1 MVNGSYC
8 KWIVIASDSQHPLLV
23 LDADAFCRSV
33 MRESEQIDP
42 LSFCMKPLIIRE
54 VGRTLGQA
62 FLDLKNAPS
71 EISKEIVLVW
81 NQTDRRIITGSDVLG
96 LLFKG
101 V

>member
-1 MVNGSYC
+1 MKFARLLG
-8 KWIVIASDSQHPLLV
+8 LLV
-23 LDADAFCRSV
+23 AVSASAVSSAEESGSAKETEQQAARQILD
-33 MRESEQIDP
+33 
-42 LSFCMKPLIIRE
+42 L
-54 VGRTLGQA
+54 GGQA